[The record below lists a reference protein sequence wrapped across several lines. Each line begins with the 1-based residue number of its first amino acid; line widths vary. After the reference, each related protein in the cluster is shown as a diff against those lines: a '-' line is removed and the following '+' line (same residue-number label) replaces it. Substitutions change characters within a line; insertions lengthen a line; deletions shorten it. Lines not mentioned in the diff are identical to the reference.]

1 MHKTTVYLS
10 DEEVGALRQLA
21 AATGRS
27 QADLIREA
35 IRRAAAQAPPRRFRS
50 LGKGEGPGGTVGR
63 WNPADLYAKL
73 FSDFAAATGSDSDT
87 DADTGRH

>member
-1 MHKTTVYLS
+1 MRKTTVYLND
-10 DEEVGALRQLA
+10 DEVEALRQLA
-21 AATGRS
+21 AATGQS
-27 QADLIREA
+27 QAEVIRAA
-35 IRRAAAQAPPRRFRS
+35 IRHAATQAPPRRFRS

-73 FSDFAAATGSDSDT
+73 FSDSAAATGADSDT